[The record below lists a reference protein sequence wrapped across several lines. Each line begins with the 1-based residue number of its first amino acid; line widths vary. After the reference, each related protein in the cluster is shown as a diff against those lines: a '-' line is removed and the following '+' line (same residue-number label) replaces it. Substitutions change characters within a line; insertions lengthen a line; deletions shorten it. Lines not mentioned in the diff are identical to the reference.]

1 LNKKFATYLVRDQN
15 AGVFMNS
22 QGQHSSNAYF
32 DVLQKFLTDEKIVN
46 TMLVTKIFCNL
57 FNSLKDM
64 KEPATQKLL
73 AYILYER
80 NFLFF
85 KLTPLLSI
93 SNKVFQ
99 VAFSTLLLNYVIL
112 IDKLSTNSDKFS
124 ATCITES
131 TMEIVQYL
139 NDVKLNEFLLS
150 MDQEAVF
157 RVLVCIGTILTKT
170 YNLKDVDYLKTV
182 YRSLEVSGAAIE
194 KIVSNPA
201 GFENKV
207 KMCAVHILNLFA

>member
-1 LNKKFATYLVRDQN
+1 
-15 AGVFMNS
+15 MNS
-22 QGQHSSNAYF
+22 QGQHGSNAYF
-32 DVLQKFLTDEKIVN
+32 DVLQKFLSDEKIVN

-80 NFLFF
+80 SFLFY
-85 KLTPLLSI
+85 KLTPLLSN

-112 IDKLSTNSDKFS
+112 IDKLSTNSEKFS

-139 NDVKLNEFLLS
+139 NDVKLNEFLLG

-207 KMCAVHILNLFA
+207 KMCAVYILNLFA